1 VLEALAFFIL
11 PLLIWLPLLF
21 LAISRRGFVVIL
33 AWLFIAPV
41 TLNVINKIGGA
52 PLVEMQGRE
61 GGSQERGGYLGS
73 KTNVRLRELVEP
85 TRILFVGFAFLFLL
99 ETMLKRRRL
108 RPFDTVE
115 KFAFLFSLILI
126 ASALFKSNRIPFALR
141 VSTDAFIIPF
151 LAYFVARRLVTTEE
165 QLRNLMRVLAYMG
178 IYVIIIG
185 LIERITLPGLTNRV
199 TGPFEGREEIYIV
212 LAVVF
217 FLAWMDVPWRGYSSK
232 EGIVLPR
239 IARQFVL
246 FFAPL
251 IILLGWSRGNLVG
264 LLSGVWM
271 FMFFGRRLVSSS
283 RIMGTVGLLLV
294 LVPTLAIGLYE
305 VIPEEIFEARISRP
319 STVYARLGAWQLIAE
334 QISKSPVTGVGFN
347 NLRDILDDRR
357 IIFEGIKS
365 ETHAHNSFL
374 SILAELGLI
383 GLLAYLAIG
392 GSIVRTGLLLYQRG
406 GELHQRW
413 RGVALIAIITAYWV
427 SALFATSL
435 HLPTVSHVYV
445 YITAGAIA
453 GVHVRRRSVV
463 AAGSIRS
470 RLTKIPVGAIGESK
484 A

>member
-1 VLEALAFFIL
+1 
-11 PLLIWLPLLF
+11 
-21 LAISRRGFVVIL
+21 
-33 AWLFIAPV
+33 
-41 TLNVINKIGGA
+41 
-52 PLVEMQGRE
+52 
-61 GGSQERGGYLGS
+61 
-73 KTNVRLRELVEP
+73 
-85 TRILFVGFAFLFLL
+85 
-99 ETMLKRRRL
+99 
-108 RPFDTVE
+108 
-115 KFAFLFSLILI
+115 
-126 ASALFKSNRIPFALR
+126 
-141 VSTDAFIIPF
+141 
-151 LAYFVARRLVTTEE
+151 
-165 QLRNLMRVLAYMG
+165 
-178 IYVIIIG
+178 
-185 LIERITLPGLTNRV
+185 
-199 TGPFEGREEIYIV
+199 
-212 LAVVF
+212 
-217 FLAWMDVPWRGYSSK
+217 
-232 EGIVLPR
+232 
-239 IARQFVL
+239 
-246 FFAPL
+246 
-251 IILLGWSRGNLVG
+251 
-264 LLSGVWM
+264 M

>member
-41 TLNVINKIGGA
+41 TLNVINKVGGT
-52 PLVEMQGRE
+52 PLVEIQGRE

-73 KTNVRLRELVEP
+73 KTNVRLRELLEP
-85 TRILFVGFAFLFLL
+85 TRILFVGFAVLFLL

-108 RPFDTVE
+108 GPFDTVE
-115 KFAFLFSLILI
+115 KCAVIFSLILI

-141 VSTDAFIIPF
+141 VATDAFIIPF
-151 LAYFVARRLVTTEE
+151 LAYFVARRLVTTED
-165 QLRNLMRVLAYMG
+165 QLRNLMKVLVYMG
-178 IYVIIIG
+178 IYVMIIG
-185 LIERITLPGLTNRV
+185 LIQRLTSPGLVTRI

-212 LAVVF
+212 LAVIF
-217 FLAWMDVPWRGYSSK
+217 FVAWMDSPWRGYSNEKS
-232 EGIVLPR
+232 VLPR
-239 IARQFVL
+239 ITRQFVL
-246 FFAPL
+246 CCAPL

-264 LLSGVWM
+264 LFSGIWM
-271 FMFFGRRLVSSS
+271 FMFFGRRLVNSS
-283 RIMGTVGLLLV
+283 RIMGTAGLALV

-305 VIPEEIFEARISRP
+305 IIPEKIFEERISRP
-319 STVYARLGAWQLIAE
+319 STVYARLGAWQLISE

-357 IIFEGIKS
+357 IKFEGVKS

-392 GSIVRTGLLLYQRG
+392 GSIIRTGLLLYRRG
-406 GELHQRW
+406 RDLHQRW
-413 RGVALIAIITAYWV
+413 RGVALVSMMTAYWV
-427 SALFATSL
+427 AALFATSL
-435 HLPTVSHVYV
+435 HLPAVSHVYV

-453 GVHVRRRSVV
+453 GLHVRRRSSLAREGILV
-463 AAGSIRS
+463 S
-470 RLTKIPVGAIGESK
+470 RPTKILSGVTGESK